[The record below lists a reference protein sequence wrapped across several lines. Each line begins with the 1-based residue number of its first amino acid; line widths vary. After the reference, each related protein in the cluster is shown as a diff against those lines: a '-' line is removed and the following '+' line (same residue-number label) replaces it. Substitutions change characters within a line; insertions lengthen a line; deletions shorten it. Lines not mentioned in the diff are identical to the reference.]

1 MTLRDTQAR
10 ARESR
15 LLSGRAVVALA
26 PHLLWSVAV
35 FAHHFGYNHAVSVLL
50 RRGATWARI
59 ASGVWVLCALAWT
72 AGCATAPKKDQPL
85 IQDIRIEGTKQL
97 PEGEVKARIVTSE
110 QPWWPWEE
118 RSWFDANAWQADIR
132 RIERF
137 YESRG
142 YYQARVVEEEILP
155 EGDRVSLRVRVEE
168 GEPTRIK
175 KIRIEGL
182 AGLSTAQKSQ
192 LLDAFPLREGG
203 IFLENDWVGVKSQL
217 LADLHE
223 LGFAD
228 AVVDG
233 SVQVDVE
240 SREAVIELDV
250 EPGPRFKFGKVFV
263 ASDANPKVSPKQI
276 AEQARGAIVEG
287 QWYSESALAEAQSR
301 VFKMGV
307 FGGVKVN
314 RGVPDRENA
323 TVPIIV
329 DVREAPFHTLRAGFG
344 LGVDQS
350 RQETRALVEYIDR
363 DFLGGLRSL
372 QTQLKIGW
380 AFIPTVWDVAFDDP
394 TLIEK
399 SRPLASISTEFSQPR
414 VILPT
419 MRYFAALQGEFRPE
433 QAYEMFGGRAE
444 TGLVWTPHPNLTAQL
459 SYNFEAYKFLTGS
472 ALQEDS
478 LRILGLDCVKEDC
491 TLSFVEPKIE
501 WDRRTNF
508 LGRPDVIEP
517 TRGYYLSLG
526 VQLGG
531 GVLGGSFPYV
541 RVMPEA
547 RYYASTLQEDRLTFA
562 FRVRAGTLLS
572 DKRSPPVSRFYSG
585 GGNSVRG
592 FNNRRL
598 SPLLLVKPEGA
609 DEPGPNDPPIP
620 GELLPIGGERLFE
633 GSVEARY
640 KLNRDFALA
649 AFLDTGFNALGNAAS
664 AFNNEP
670 IEDLSARNAADYFSR
685 NLQYSVGLGM
695 RYLTLVGP
703 IRVDFAYRL
712 PFGKPPSVAHLP
724 EGPALLP
731 PPGGGCFGIGDKQG
745 GPNDN
750 PEPACALHISIGEAF

>member
-1 MTLRDTQAR
+1 LSTLTLTLPLP
-10 ARESR
+10 REGATGRRSSS
-15 LLSGRAVVALA
+15 LL
-26 PHLLWSVAV
+26 PSVAV
-35 FAHHFGYNHAVSVLL
+35 FTHEFGYNHGVSVLL
-50 RRGATWARI
+50 RRGATWPRLATR
-59 ASGVWVLCALAWT
+59 AWAVCALACV
-72 AGCATAPKKDQPL
+72 AACATTQKKDQPL
-85 IQDIRIEGTKQL
+85 IEGIRIEGTKQV
-97 PEGEVKARIVTSE
+97 PEAEVKARILTSE

-118 RSWFDANAWQADIR
+118 PSWFDANAWQADLR
-132 RIERF
+132 RIERY

-142 YYQARVVEEEILP
+142 YYQARVLEDEVLAQ
-155 EGDRVSLRVRVEE
+155 GDQVSLRVRVEE
-168 GEPTRIK
+168 GQPTRLTK
-175 KIRIEGL
+175 LRVDGL
-182 AGLSTAQKSQ
+182 DPLSPAQRTQ
-192 LLDAFPLREGG
+192 LLDDLPLHEGE
-203 IFLENDWVGVKSQL
+203 IFLEENWVGVKSQL
-217 LADLHE
+217 LSELHE
-223 LGFAD
+223 LGYAD

-233 SVQVDVE
+233 GVQVDVDT
-240 SREAVIELDV
+240 REATVHLDV
-250 EPGPRFKFGKVFV
+250 QPGPRFKFGKVFV
-263 ASDANPKVSPKQI
+263 ASDANPKVSPKRI

-314 RGVPDRENA
+314 RGIPDRENG

-344 LGVDQS
+344 LGLDQS

-363 DFLGGLRSL
+363 DFFGGLRTL
-372 QTQLKIGW
+372 QTQLKVGW
-380 AFIPTVWDVAFDDP
+380 AFIPTLWDVAFDDP
-394 TLIEK
+394 TAIEK
-399 SRPLASISTEFSQPR
+399 SRPLASISAEFSQPR
-414 VILPT
+414 VFLPT

-444 TGLVWTPHPNLTAQL
+444 TGLVWTPTPSVTAQL

-472 ALQEDS
+472 ALQGDS
-478 LRILGLDCVKEDC
+478 SRLLGLDCAQNC
-491 TLSFVEPKIE
+491 TLSFVEPKLE

-508 LGRPDVIEP
+508 LGRPDNIEP

-531 GVLGGSFPYV
+531 GILGGSFPYV

-547 RYYASTLQEDRLTFA
+547 RYYASTLPEDRLTFA

-572 DKRSPPVSRFYSG
+572 NVQSPLVSRFYAG

-598 SPLLLVKPEGA
+598 SPLLLVRPDGEA
-609 DEPGPNDPPIP
+609 TAAPGGRIY
-620 GELLPIGGERLFE
+620 GELLPVGGERLFE

-640 KLNRDFALA
+640 KLNRDLALA

-664 AFNNEP
+664 ALTDEALD
-670 IEDLSARNAADYFSR
+670 DLNARNAADYFRR
-685 NLQYSVGLGM
+685 NLQYSVGFGM

-712 PFGKPPSVAHLP
+712 PFGKPPTVATL
-724 EGPALLP
+724 ERDANLLP